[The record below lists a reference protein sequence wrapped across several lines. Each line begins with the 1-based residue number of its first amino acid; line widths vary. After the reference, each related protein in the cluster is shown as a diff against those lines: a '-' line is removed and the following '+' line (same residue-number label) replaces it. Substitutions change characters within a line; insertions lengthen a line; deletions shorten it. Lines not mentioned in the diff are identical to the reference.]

1 MSPVAL
7 RVVKN
12 QQQEQPYSAEP
23 KADYEHLSVADALKQ
38 LGVSMTTGLTDAEA
52 KQRLLRYGPNE
63 LKEKKVSA
71 LERFGKFFWG
81 PMPWMIEAAAIMSI
95 LVWDWVDFAIIMV
108 LLLFNAVLGFW
119 HEQEAAGALDALK
132 SALAQ
137 EAQALRDGSWQ
148 TVPAKELVPGD
159 IVRIRLG
166 NVVPADVKLLEGD
179 YIDIDQSALTGESL
193 PVSKKAGDLAYSGS
207 IAKKGEMTAEVIY
220 TGPHT
225 FFGRTAGLVQTAGA
239 KSHFA
244 EANDRIGDFLI
255 VLAVLLAVIMVA
267 VQLHRGDD
275 FLRIAEF
282 ALLLLVAAIPVAM
295 PAVMSMSMAMGAK
308 VLAREKVIVSR
319 LECIEELAGIS
330 ILFSDKTGTL
340 TQNKLTLGDPTVWG
354 DAKTEDVILAG
365 ALASKQEDKDP
376 IDQAVIQALKDPSV
390 LKTYRRVAYVPFD
403 PVAKRTEATI
413 ADGTGKEFKV
423 SKGMPPVIFKLCDI
437 DGDDL
442 VKAQKIVSDYAA
454 EGYRALAAART
465 DANGKWV
472 MLGVVPMFDPPR
484 VDSKETIA
492 RAKTYGVKVKMV
504 TGDDV
509 AIAKTIARDLGLGSN
524 IVAASDIFAGEV
536 GQGDVPTDLAAR
548 VNVAEG
554 YGRVFPEHKWAI
566 VKAAQQLGYIVGMTG
581 DGVNDAP
588 ALKQANVGIAVSGAT
603 EAARAAAG
611 LILTAPGLSVI
622 IRGIEEARRTFE
634 RMMGYG
640 YYRITMT
647 IIIMLF
653 IVMVQ
658 TVYSAQI
665 LTPVMIILLA
675 LLDDVPVMLIAFD
688 NAKVSSRPCKW
699 DMRRVLM
706 VSSILALVGVVQSSV
721 LLRYLHHEM
730 HYELEPLQTAMFMQ
744 LVIAGHL
751 LLFSTRAGRF
761 FFEPPFPE
769 WRFFCAIM
777 GTQVVAA
784 LMSASGWLLTPISWG
799 LIGFIWAYNLVWLV
813 VIDAIKVALYHHFD
827 ARDSEQTEIATPL
840 DPFGGRLGRVSKVR

>member
-1 MSPVAL
+1 MTPIAL
-7 RVVKN
+7 RINN
-12 QQQEQPYSAEP
+12 QQPQQPDVGEP
-23 KADYEHLSVADALKQ
+23 KADYEHLSVADALKH
-38 LGVSMTTGLTDAEA
+38 LGVSMATGLADAEA
-52 KQRLLRYGPNE
+52 KQRLGLYGPNE
-63 LKEKKVSA
+63 LKEEKISP

-95 LVWDWVDFAIIMV
+95 LVSDWIDFAIILV

-119 HEQEAAGALDALK
+119 HEQQAANALDALK
-132 SALAQ
+132 GALAQ
-137 EAQALRDGSWQ
+137 EAQALRDGAWQ
-148 TVPAKELVPGD
+148 TVPARELVPGD
-159 IVRIRLG
+159 IVRVRLG
-166 NVVPADVKLLEGD
+166 NVVPADVKLLEGAYLD
-179 YIDIDQSALTGESL
+179 VDQSALTGESL

-220 TGPHT
+220 TGEYT
-225 FFGRTAGLVQTAGA
+225 FFGRTAKLVQTAGT

-244 EANDRIGDFLI
+244 EANDLIGDFLI
-255 VLAVLLAVIMVA
+255 VLAVFLAVVMVA
-267 VQLHRGDD
+267 FQMHRGDD
-275 FLRIAEF
+275 FLRIAQF

-308 VLAREKVIVSR
+308 ALAREKAIVSR

-340 TQNKLTLGDPTVWG
+340 TQNILTLGDPVVWG
-354 DAKTEDVILAG
+354 GAKTEDVILVA

-376 IDQAVIQALKDPSV
+376 IDVAVIQALKDQSV
-390 LKTYRRVAYVPFD
+390 LKTYQQAAFVPFD

-413 ADGTGKEFKV
+413 ADGAGKEFKV
-423 SKGMPPVIFKLCDI
+423 SKGMPPVIFALCNI
-437 DGDDL
+437 GGDDL
-442 VKAQKIVSDYAA
+442 VRAQKIVSDYAA
-454 EGYRALAAART
+454 RGYRTLATART
-465 DANGKWV
+465 DASGKWV
-472 MLGVVPMFDPPR
+472 MLGILPMFDPPR
-484 VDSKETIA
+484 ADSKETIA
-492 RAKTYGVKVKMV
+492 RANSYGVKVKMV

-509 AIAKTIARDLGLGSN
+509 AIAKTIASDLGLGSN
-524 IVAASDIFAGEV
+524 IVAASAIFTGEV
-536 GQGDVPTDLAAR
+536 GRGDVPMDLAAR
-548 VNVAEG
+548 ANVAEG

-566 VKAAQQLGYIVGMTG
+566 VKAAQQLGHIVGMTG

-588 ALKQANVGIAVSGAT
+588 ALKQANVGVAVSGAT

-611 LILTAPGLSVI
+611 VILTAPGLSVI

-634 RMMGYG
+634 RMMGYA

-653 IVMVQ
+653 IVMVM

-688 NAKVSSRPCKW
+688 NAKVSSRPCRW

-706 VSSILALVGVVQSSV
+706 VSSILALVGVVQSSA
-721 LLRYLHHEM
+721 LLRYLHHSM
-730 HYELEPLQTAMFMQ
+730 HLELEPLQTAMFMQ
-744 LVIAGHL
+744 LVVAGHL

-769 WRFFCAIM
+769 WKFFCAIM
-777 GTQVVAA
+777 GTQLVAA
-784 LMSASGWLLTPISWG
+784 LMSANGWLLTPIPWR
-799 LIGFIWAYNLVWLV
+799 LIGFIWVYNLVWLAA
-813 VIDAIKVALYHHFD
+813 IDMIKVAIYHYY
-827 ARDSEQTEIATPL
+827 DSRESELAMPL
-840 DPFGGRLGRVSKVR
+840 DPFRGRLGKLSKVG